1 MNSVI
6 NIVRI
11 LILTAT
17 FVCLLGFVDIFI
29 LSELVLPE
37 DICFYH
43 THKPPFLMDFFY
55 IAPWSNG
62 HPEPVSTLP
71 MIILIISLSVG
82 ASYLTNRMIND
93 QLLAKSKVH

>member
-1 MNSVI
+1 MKFNP
-6 NIVRI
+6 NIARVF
-11 LILTAT
+11 ILTAV
-17 FVCLLGFVDIFI
+17 FACLLGFVDIFI
-29 LSELVLPE
+29 LSALVLPE

-43 THKPPFLMDFFY
+43 THEPPFLIDFFY

-82 ASYLTNRMIND
+82 AAFLTNRMINN
-93 QLLAKSKVH
+93 QLLAKS